1 MVFGGIVGI
10 ILGGLT
16 VALAI
21 VGIIGAWILRK
32 DLLFVVCYLSFP
44 FSQPFPPL
52 PTPSQILFPDIT
64 LRTKYSH
71 PSL

>member
-32 DLLFVVCYLSFP
+32 DLLFVVCYLFFP
-44 FSQPFPPL
+44 FSHLPPT
-52 PTPSQILFPDIT
+52 TPSRFLFPDKLTLSEDEIT
-64 LRTKYSH
+64 H

>member
-32 DLLFVVCYLSFP
+32 DLLFVVCYLFFP
-44 FSQPFPPL
+44 FSPT
-52 PTPSQILFPDIT
+52 TPSRFLFPDKLTLSEDEIT
-64 LRTKYSH
+64 H